1 MHANEWL
8 VAGGYLLKEWTSKKD
23 VVDQIDARVFTHP
36 AMPDR
41 EIVRLTPS
49 ALADGED
56 SAMDILGF
64 KFEES
69 NEGVAFRKRQA
80 LGFPDY
86 VLVNHPE
93 DAKLALNTARSL
105 KKLMR
110 GAKSKPG
117 NAKDMVLG
125 LTKSIETSSPHF
137 LPSMHEE
144 IARLFLEA
152 GNTTYAS
159 TFFGKARE
167 AEQMY
172 ALPVDEERR
181 RDAFVEFALNGALTN
196 KVMTQYAKVL
206 TEEHG
211 PEQAYEYFFDLCV
224 RRTLGGTPISAQ
236 LVTDLRKLARGA
248 KLNASAEDERFI
260 SEVWESPALAFSATK
275 FWETYAKT
283 FKGLLKSLPALGGRL
298 LNMWPRPS
306 SGGDGFKAVWIDF
319 LRDLGLWKALTDPKE
334 KVADIDAP
342 EESAAAWMEKL
353 ITRSMRT
360 GWGGW
365 NTPDLPDNAFELLR
379 QMATRLKTDDIS
391 FKIERSYSG
400 GDADFLDLALE
411 LGVPVDAEHSGFRL
425 NVWMNAPEESKERL
439 RDLKYIAEDS
449 RFDQIMDHAVSEVF
463 SNVEFQAI
471 AAGKSGL
478 AKARRK
484 WLEERV
490 EVMEQGYLPGWTTHA
505 ATLSSIPA
513 ATFAEFPEV
522 YERLKKL
529 DPIPAVKRSLSLGL
543 MDELVWR
550 EFEEAK
556 LELSTKSKDELYQH
570 FSFPYAYVY
579 NRKQII
585 VVGPKGRELKHDFAF
600 KWTRNYSVIRTL
612 KYAKGQLLVA
622 YFDDSWNTKA
632 YWTGNPKDVFE
643 LSSWMTTTTGAV
655 LEDGRVFEGFRAFGP
670 PDKEPPGSAVWFSDG
685 KTYWRSEGWGEHA
698 KVIEVDPLTGRVGR
712 NSLPKF
718 FEDQAAPEY
727 RIEAQYSSLYQIPE
741 GFNSLLTDE
750 SFWGVCVRSKVPDGP
765 WNSTLYSGESFDRY
779 DIYGRLEWP
788 GAEQSLVVSPSFDA
802 LDEKGEL
809 VSKAYENLQTPFWH
823 ALQWRD
829 AEASKALRGLA
840 DSELYKWL
848 VIAFLDEPG
857 PNAQTLSEPT
867 KEALVEFLDSIGK
880 GTDAKTLKQVK
891 AAVAKGEDPKSGA
904 LQEAIR
910 ASLGGCDE
918 GLASILATR
927 FKGLRTQVENLFSL
941 LAMADPDNAMAQ
953 ISAKAI
959 ISNVALLRQTYYS
972 YYHDKLDFSLLLDLV
987 VHAAEGREADFSDLH
1002 YVTAEFFAGML
1013 EPGSLYW
1020 IGTRSNEQA
1029 AFATLLEL
1037 LAERLPFHEYKHRRV
1052 SYVNLDAQE
1061 HLMATF
1067 KIEDEYFVVEHRDLK
1082 SGPALILK
1090 LGGEPYGYA
1099 IYQWSKKPLGPLEI
1113 AAEFSRDWNF
1123 PEPEEVE
1130 RWVDSLRAGHEVEID
1145 TEALERAAQTA
1156 GVSYPEFA
1164 LLWAGA
1170 PNWQDWNKN
1179 FLPKELRETLK
1190 LKVAETDKAR
1200 QILRDIIGFHLI
1212 HVFHESVSVDTDV
1225 YTQKGMEVLAEHL
1238 ADFYKSSDA
1247 LDAVVLEALESLGWY
1262 GARDTF
1268 SRLLE
1273 PGGAFET
1280 KPSFS
1285 FKRQEDKTLD
1295 CEQVGPTFFDIE
1307 QALRLA
1313 FGLALAL
1320 PGDHEARGPIKAA
1333 LKRLPDIVKDP
1344 NFVVSV
1350 GNLYG
1355 YEYDKKAIN
1364 ERLSLLGMKAD
1375 KPLDEGVTL
1384 AVLGSWGVEFFF
1396 RPASYLAGEKN
1407 VHLERLSAPNF
1418 RPIDYIVSS
1427 DFELFLD
1434 SLDAGYDY
1442 DPHNPSLSVPEV
1454 LKDVSKSLKLS
1465 DNAALLFLQTLAL
1478 VDLKSATVKKVN
1490 GWSTKEYKAACDEL
1504 TKAKLLVEAKRA
1516 RAGRS
1521 HFLDGPWMAL
1531 KSPLLPIESWK
1542 ASLYG
1547 CDPYGNAPYGFVPNI
1562 PMPEFFKRTW
1572 ERYKSGDK
1580 PGF

>member
-49 ALADGED
+49 PLADGED

-211 PEQAYEYFFDLCV
+211 PDQAYEYFFDLCV

-248 KLNASAEDERFI
+248 KRNAAEEDERFI

-275 FWETYAKT
+275 FWETYSKT
-283 FKGLLKSLPALGGRL
+283 FKGLLKTLGALSGRL
-298 LNMWPRPS
+298 LNLWPRPS
-306 SGGDGFKAVWIDF
+306 SGGDGFKEFWLEF
-319 LRDLGLWKALTDPKE
+319 LRDLGIWKALTDPKE
-334 KVADIDAP
+334 KVADADAP
-342 EESAAAWMEKL
+342 EESAAAWMDKL
-353 ITRSMRT
+353 ITRSMKT

-365 NTPDLPDNAFELLR
+365 NTPDLPDTAFELLR
-379 QMATRLKTDDIS
+379 QMAARLKADDIQI
-391 FKIERSYSG
+391 KIQRSYAG

-411 LGVPVDAEHSGFRL
+411 LGVPVDAENSGFRL
-425 NVWMNAPEESKERL
+425 NVWMNAPADSKERL
-439 RDLKYIAEDS
+439 RDLRFIAEDS

-463 SNVEFQAI
+463 SNVEFQTL
-471 AAGKSGL
+471 AAGKPGL
-478 AKARRK
+478 EKARRK

-490 EVMEQGYLPGWTTHA
+490 DQMEQGYFPEWMTHA
-505 ATLSSIPA
+505 ATLSDIPA
-513 ATFAEFPEV
+513 ATFGEFPVV
-522 YERLKKL
+522 YERLTKL
-529 DPIPAVKRSLSLGL
+529 NPIPSFRRSLKLGL

-550 EFEEAK
+550 EFEAAK
-556 LELSTKSKDELYQH
+556 LELSTKNKDELYQH

-585 VVGPKGRELKHDFAF
+585 VVGPNGRELKHDFAF
-600 KWTRNYSVIRTL
+600 KWSRNYSVIRTL
-612 KYAKGQLLVA
+612 KFAKGQLLVA
-622 YFDDSWNTKA
+622 YYDDSWNTKA
-632 YWTGNPKDVFE
+632 YWSGNPKDTWE
-643 LSSWMTTTTGAV
+643 LNSWLSTTTGAI

-670 PDKEPPGSAVWFSDG
+670 PDKELPGTGVWFSDG
-685 KTYWRSEGWGEHA
+685 TTFWRAEGWGESA
-698 KVIEVDPLTGRVGR
+698 KVIEIDPLTGRAGR

-718 FEDQAAPEY
+718 FEDLADSEHK
-727 RIEAQYSSLYQIPE
+727 IEASYSSLYPIPA
-741 GFNSLLTDE
+741 GFKSLLTNE
-750 SFWGVCVRSKVPDGP
+750 PFWGVCVRSKLPEGR
-765 WNSTLYSGESFDRY
+765 WTCSLYNGESFDRH
-779 DIYGRLEWP
+779 DIYGRVQWP
-788 GAEQSLVVSPSFDA
+788 GAEQSVLVNPSFQV
-802 LDEKGEL
+802 LDEDGEL
-809 VSKAYENLQTPFWH
+809 VSESHISLQTPFWH
-823 ALQWRD
+823 ALEWRD
-829 AEASKALRGLA
+829 AQASKTLRKLDDA
-840 DSELYKWL
+840 VLYQWL

-857 PNAQTLSEPT
+857 ANAQILSDPT
-867 KEALVEFLDSIGK
+867 KEALGTFLDSIGAS
-880 GTDAKTLKQVK
+880 TDAKLLKQVK
-891 AAVAKGEDPKSGA
+891 TAVAKGEDAKAGV
-904 LQEAIR
+904 LQKAIR
-910 ASLGGCDE
+910 ESLDGCDE
-918 GLASILATR
+918 SLAAVLAMR
-927 FKGLRTQVENLFSL
+927 FQGLRTQIENLFNL
-941 LAMADPDNAMAQ
+941 LTMADPENAVAQ

-959 ISNVALLRQTYYS
+959 IRNVALLRQTYYS
-972 YYHDKLDFSLLLDLV
+972 YYHDKLDFSVLLDLL
-987 VHAAEGREADFSDLH
+987 VHATEGRDADFSDLH
-1002 YVTAEFFAGML
+1002 YVTAEFFAALL

-1020 IGTRSNEQA
+1020 LGTRSDERE
-1029 AFATLLEL
+1029 AFALLLEALSDRL
-1037 LAERLPFHEYKHRRV
+1037 LFHEYEHRRV
-1052 SYVNLDAQE
+1052 SYVDLDAQE
-1061 HLMATF
+1061 HLLSTL
-1067 KIEDEYFVVEHRDLK
+1067 KIEDEYFVVQYRDLK

-1090 LGGEPYGYA
+1090 LGGEPYGYV

-1130 RWVDSLRAGHEVEID
+1130 RWADSLRGGHEVEID
-1145 TEALERAAQTA
+1145 TEALEGAAQTA

-1190 LKVAETDKAR
+1190 LKVAEADKAR
-1200 QILRDIIGFHLI
+1200 QVLRDIIGFHLI

-1238 ADFYKSSDA
+1238 ADLYKSSDA
-1247 LDAVVLEALESLGWY
+1247 LDGVVLEALESLGWY

-1285 FKRQEDKTLD
+1285 FKKREDKTLY
-1295 CEQVGPTFFDIE
+1295 CEQVGPTFIDIE

-1355 YEYDKKAIN
+1355 YEYEKKAID

-1375 KPLDEGVTL
+1375 KPLDDGVTL

-1407 VHLERLSAPNF
+1407 VHLERLSEPNF

-1427 DFELFLD
+1427 DFELFLN
-1434 SLDAGYDY
+1434 SLDSGFDY
-1442 DPHNPSLSVPEV
+1442 DPHNPSLSAPDV
-1454 LKDVSKSLKLS
+1454 LKDVSKTLKLS
-1465 DNAALLFLQTLAL
+1465 DDAAQLFLQTLAL
-1478 VDLKSATVKKVN
+1478 VDLKSATVKRIN

-1562 PMPEFFKRTW
+1562 PMPEFFRRTW